1 MPRLHIPNIFNK
13 NPVFQKMKLFVFGS
27 TGDLVKRK
35 VMKALQDLNLEN
47 LEIFAIGRKPLVKE
61 EYRNFICSDWCSIN
75 FRKNIHYLQVDFN
88 SLEHKNFEEHL
99 DKSEINF
106 FYISLPPA
114 MQKSIFKFLAS
125 LLENYKIKVLVEKPF
140 GESEASAIELQKS
153 LESSGLKEHLI
164 ISDHYLFKKGF
175 SNLDE
180 SKISNSKKIKIV
192 SHEQLGL
199 ENRHGY
205 YDSVGA
211 LKDMVQSHFL
221 NLILKNLKIK
231 INPEKIKLN
240 RLVKGQY
247 EDYEKELGKQSKT
260 ETIVMVEFESEGK
273 IFHLSTGKAM
283 KAKETF
289 IEIDE
294 EKIPA
299 GDENSYTEIFKKFL
313 ALNHKTFPTVED
325 SILGWRILERLN
337 KDSEIAKY
345 KKGSGIDEI
354 LK

>member
-1 MPRLHIPNIFNK
+1 
-13 NPVFQKMKLFVFGS
+13 MKLFVFGS

-35 VMKALQDLNLEN
+35 VMKALQNLNLEN
-47 LEIFAIGRKPLVKE
+47 LEIFAIGRKTLDKE

-75 FRKNIHYLQVDFN
+75 FRKNIHYLHVDFEK
-88 SLEHKNFEEHL
+88 LHHKNFEEHL
-99 DKSEINF
+99 DKDEINF

-125 LLENYKIKVLVEKPF
+125 LLENYKLKVLVEKPF

-153 LESSGLKEHLI
+153 LESSGLKEHLV

-180 SKISNSKKIKIV
+180 EKIKNSKKIKII

-221 NLILKNLKIK
+221 NLILKNLKI
-231 INPEKIKLN
+231 NPEKIKLN
-240 RLVKGQY
+240 RIVKSQY
-247 EDYEKELGKQSKT
+247 EDYEKELGKASKT
-260 ETIVMVEFESEGK
+260 ETFALAEFESEGK

-283 KAKETF
+283 KSKETF

-299 GDENSYTEIFKKFL
+299 GNENSYIEVFKNFL
-313 ALNHKTFPTVED
+313 SDNTQNFPNIEESV
-325 SILGWRILERLN
+325 LGWKIIEKLKASE
-337 KDSEIAKY
+337 KDNMEVKKY